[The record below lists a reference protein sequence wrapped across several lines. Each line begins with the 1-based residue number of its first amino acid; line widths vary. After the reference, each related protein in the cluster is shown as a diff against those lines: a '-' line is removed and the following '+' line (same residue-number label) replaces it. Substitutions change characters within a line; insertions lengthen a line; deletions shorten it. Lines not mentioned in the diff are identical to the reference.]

1 MTFNPSLQYLNQVLV
16 ERINDP
22 EASLPKMNENIAD
35 YLKPDMEMYT
45 RAEKEVSAFDESFAF
60 KEVEA

>member
-1 MTFNPSLQYLNQVLV
+1 
-16 ERINDP
+16 
-22 EASLPKMNENIAD
+22 MNENIAD